1 MVAQNPDDARI
12 AWLYLQPM
20 TSDAPKEINPILKLL
35 LEVGP
40 LGVFFFGFNY
50 GSDIAKS
57 PSVAPLLESVLSADA
72 MASDQGPILVAT
84 ALFMVAIAISLAAS
98 WALTRT
104 LPKMAIVTGVVVAV
118 FGGLTL
124 WLQDET
130 FIKMKPT
137 IVNGIFAIILGF
149 GLLQGKS
156 YLKMLMGE
164 AMPLTDEGWMIF
176 TKRWVMFFIYLALVN
191 ELVWRTQS
199 TEFWVS
205 FKTFANIPMTFIFI
219 ACQWP
224 LLQRHGIEK
233 TENQ

>member
-1 MVAQNPDDARI
+1 MRRYLHYMTESPD
-12 AWLYLQPM
+12 
-20 TSDAPKEINPILKLL
+20 KEINPILKLL

-50 GSDIAKS
+50 GADIAEM
-57 PSVAPLLESVLSADA
+57 PSVAPTLNSVLGAEA

-104 LPKMAIVTGVVVAV
+104 LPRMAVVTGIVVAV

-137 IVNGIFAIILGF
+137 IVNTVFALILGF
-149 GLLQGKS
+149 GLFQGKS

-164 AMPLTDEGWMIF
+164 AMPLTDAGWMIF
-176 TKRWVMFFIYLALVN
+176 TRRWVVFFIFLAFVN
-191 ELVWRTQS
+191 EIVWRTQS
-199 TEFWVS
+199 TDFWVS

-219 ACQWP
+219 ACQFP
-224 LLQRHGIEK
+224 LLQKHSIESPK
-233 TENQ
+233 DEAT